1 MLSQAIVHTTQLDID
16 TFLVL
21 IANVIKQGAVKGKG
35 GNEEIRNKEAQ
46 VTRPNLQYSS
56 GASPAL
62 TLAASV
68 LRWTTAGISG
78 S

>member
-1 MLSQAIVHTTQLDID
+1 MLSQAIVYTTQLDMD

-21 IANVIKQGAVKGKG
+21 RANIIKQGAGKGKRR
-35 GNEEIRNKEAQ
+35 NEEMRDEAQ

-68 LRWTTAGISG
+68 LR
-78 S
+78 